1 MSSKHIVFLLV
12 LGAVFLLSCK
22 NDEQMVQQVAYAYSY
37 AMANYHVD
45 EAEEYATEETRNT
58 TLVKARGLV
67 KAVGEAYIQSDTP
80 AEIEIVEV
88 EMISDTCAIA
98 TYHKTT
104 PIKDMTGTLELR
116 KRNGQWYA
124 HTPLNVMKEPEKTH
138 TTVKEG
144 EAIHSL
150 PLKKKIEN
158 E

>member
-1 MSSKHIVFLLV
+1 MSSKHIVFILV
-12 LGAVFLLSCK
+12 LGAVILFSCK
-22 NDEQMVQQVAYAYSY
+22 NDEQMIQQVAYAYSY

-88 EMISDTCAIA
+88 EMVSDTSAIA

-116 KRNGQWYA
+116 KRDGKWLA
-124 HTPLNVMKEPEKTH
+124 HIPLTVAKMPEKESLYKDD
-138 TTVKEG
+138 KEV
-144 EAIHSL
+144 
-150 PLKKKIEN
+150 KKIKALQKK
-158 E
+158 